1 MTNLLVKLAV
11 GVLMLLLFC
20 SLTAA
25 VLAQSPTDKNG
36 ALTIPWDEFRNLLNL
51 DKDQILLPLET
62 FQKLLAQTGI
72 TTAPPY
78 TLQGGNVIL
87 TRTEFTN
94 LVNQMKPPVSM
105 AGTLPFDYLVSK
117 SIYSGRILDGGS
129 TFSASFVVHVLK
141 KNSYLKIPILP
152 LSMALENVTIDGVH
166 TLVVSDNGYHNV
178 ILSGSGEY
186 NITAVFSIRSA
197 LNSGPN
203 RIDLAILPTP
213 ITLLKIEI
221 PLGDLEVE
229 IPEAQKM
236 QSSSS
241 GKVTNVNAVMAQGY
255 SISVRWRKKIAPADK
270 IPPKLYAELNQL
282 ISIEDDALKV
292 SADVNLNILYSEINE
307 VQLAIPVNMNA
318 LSVSGEGVG
327 EWQETHDKG
336 RHILRVPFTYGKKG
350 NVWLRVMLESALSE
364 SGLTNE
370 YSGIQV
376 IDAVR
381 QTGFI
386 GIELN
391 TSAEVVVAES
401 NGLEPVAV
409 QKLPPQLINQS
420 TKPLMFG
427 FKNLKQ
433 PYSFLLDVKKHIK
446 VAVPMATISS
456 ANVVTLFTEDG
467 KIVNRLV
474 YLVKN
479 NAKQFLE
486 ISIPSNADV
495 WSVFVDGR
503 PVESSINSDGRLL
516 VPLVRSRANGE
527 QLETFPVEL
536 IYCLVKEKFAWMS
549 SRESALPAV
558 DLLVSQLLWS
568 VYLPND
574 YTYYHFSSTL
584 EMEEMI
590 STLNILSRK
599 DRRYNEEAMREI
611 SQLPANAPDTDLSD
625 KLKKVYEGKEPASTF
640 RNIPLK
646 QEEIVGQLNAELEFG
661 GRMEKLAQLNAPPG
675 VISGGSATGVLPI
688 QIRIP
693 TTGLVYRFAKT
704 IIKPEDALSFNVTYS
719 RSWVTSLFK
728 WILALLVSTVLYFN
742 RRRFASL
749 LIWIWNRMA
758 RLIGLYLS
766 NRKTIDK
773 FARSPMAPIVFLG
786 LAFVSWPFPLIMSL
800 LFVFLFWIS
809 VGYQVLEFWKRRM
822 LARATLKT
830 NQPEPHEAK

>member
-1 MTNLLVKLAV
+1 M
-11 GVLMLLLFC
+11 LMLLLF
-20 SLTAA
+20 SSQTTE

-36 ALTIPWDEFRNLLNL
+36 ALTIPWDEFKNLLNL
-51 DKDQILLPLET
+51 DKDQILIPLET

-78 TLQGGNVIL
+78 SLQGGNVIL
-87 TRTEFTN
+87 SCAEFTN
-94 LVNQMKPPVSM
+94 LVNQMKPPVPI

-117 SIYSGRILDGGS
+117 SIYSGKILDGGS

-141 KNSYLKIPILP
+141 KNSYIKIPILP
-152 LSMALENVTIDGVH
+152 LSMALENVTVDGVQ

-186 NITAVFSIRSA
+186 NITATFSVRSA

-221 PLGDLEVE
+221 PTANLDVE

-236 QSSSS
+236 QSSST
-241 GKVTNVNAVMAQGY
+241 GNATNVTAVMAQGY
-255 SISVRWRKKIAPADK
+255 SISVRWRKKTAPSDK
-270 IPPKLYAELNQL
+270 IPPKLYAELNHL
-282 ISIEDDALKV
+282 ISIEEDALKV

-307 VQLAIPVNMNA
+307 VQLAIPANVNV

-327 EWQETHDKG
+327 EWQETQVKG
-336 RHILRVPFTYGKKG
+336 RHILRIPFTYGKKG
-350 NVWLRVMLESALSE
+350 NIWLRVMLETALTE

-376 IDAVR
+376 LDAVR
-381 QTGFI
+381 ETGFI
-386 GIELN
+386 GVELN

-401 NGLEPVAV
+401 KSLEPVAV

-420 TKPLMFG
+420 TKPLMLG

-433 PYSFLLDVKKHIK
+433 PYSLVLDVKKHRK

-456 ANVVTLFTEDG
+456 TNVVTLFTEDG

-474 YLVKN
+474 YQVRN

-486 ISIPSNADV
+486 ITLPSNADV
-495 WSVFVDGR
+495 WSVFVDGK
-503 PVESSINSDGRLL
+503 PVESSINSEGRLL
-516 VPLVRSRANGE
+516 VPLVRSRVNGE
-527 QLETFPVEL
+527 QLDTFPVEL
-536 IYCLVKEKFAWMS
+536 IYCLVKDKFAWMS
-549 SRESALPAV
+549 SRESSLPAV
-558 DLLVSQLLWS
+558 DLLVSQLIWS

-574 YTYYHFSSTL
+574 YSYHHFSSTL

-590 STLNILSRK
+590 STLNILSTN
-599 DRRYNEEAMREI
+599 DRRYNEEAMKEL
-611 SQLPANAPDTDLSD
+611 SQLQANEPAADFIE
-625 KLKKVYEGKEPASTF
+625 KMKKVYEGKELASTF

-646 QEEIVGQLNAELEFG
+646 DDEIVGQLNAELEFG
-661 GRMEKLAQLNAPPG
+661 GRMERLAQMDAPQG
-675 VISGGSATGVLPI
+675 AVSIGTATGVLPI

-693 TTGLVYRFAKT
+693 TTGQVYRFAKT
-704 IIKPEDALSFNVTYS
+704 IIKPEDPLTVSVTYS
-719 RSWVTSLFK
+719 RSWVTATLK
-728 WILALLVSTVLYFN
+728 WILALIVVVLLFLN
-742 RRRFASL
+742 RRRFIAP
-749 LIWIWNRMA
+749 IKWIGNRTA
-758 RLIGLYLS
+758 VLVNLYKN
-766 NRKTIDK
+766 NRKAIDK

-786 LAFVSWPFPLIMSL
+786 LAFVSWPFPLIFSL

-809 VGYQVLEFWKRRM
+809 AGYQILEYRKRM
-822 LARATLKT
+822 ILARTTAKS
-830 NQPEPHEAK
+830 NQKEQSA